1 MFVVVRMPDGSSH
14 RLEAL
19 EGWRVMEVIRD
30 WGLPIKAEC
39 GGACACATCHVWVDE
54 AWVAKLPAPTDEEL
68 EMLDGAF
75 HVDERSRLCCQIIMA
90 PELDGLEVE
99 LAPESLADA
108 PQAAPC
114 SWDLEKMRTFPIF
127 VSVERKPPLVTGGG
141 ELAAIKTRL
150 LLEARRDR
158 RRRRRRARAR
168 ACRA

>member
-39 GGACACATCHVWVDE
+39 GGACACATCHVWVD
-54 AWVAKLPAPTDEEL
+54 AKWLPKLTSPTHEEL

-75 HVDERSRLCCQIIMA
+75 HVDERSRLCCQIIMS
-90 PELDGLEVE
+90 PELDGLELE

-108 PQAAPC
+108 PLARLA
-114 SWDLEKMRTFPIF
+114 
-127 VSVERKPPLVTGGG
+127 VGG
-141 ELAAIKTRL
+141 
-150 LLEARRDR
+150 
-158 RRRRRRARAR
+158 
-168 ACRA
+168 

>member
-30 WGLPIKAEC
+30 WSLPIKAEC

-54 AWVAKLPAPTDEEL
+54 EWLPKLTPPTHEEL

-75 HVDERSRLCCQIIMA
+75 HVDERSRLCCQIITS
-90 PELDGLEVE
+90 PELDGLELE

-108 PQAAPC
+108 PLARLA
-114 SWDLEKMRTFPIF
+114 
-127 VSVERKPPLVTGGG
+127 VGG
-141 ELAAIKTRL
+141 
-150 LLEARRDR
+150 
-158 RRRRRRARAR
+158 
-168 ACRA
+168 